1 MTRIKGA
8 NLVTATALVKELL
21 EVFGDGLRTVALYGS
36 AASAADGARPAD
48 QHVLV
53 IVDSLPLDR
62 LTDAG
67 AHVTK
72 WLEAGHPAPLILTV
86 AEWRS
91 SSDIFPM
98 EYADILAQRQE
109 LHGKLPADGIV
120 VQPQELRV
128 AVEREAM
135 GKLLQLRRG
144 VIAAGYDAE
153 RRTELLASSL
163 STFLAI
169 FRGGLRTIG
178 IRPDS
183 DPAGTIRE
191 IGFRAELDV
200 APFQRVLDH
209 KRGTVLLLPAEVN
222 AVLAGYLASLERL
235 VAWLDQL
242 VPTELPAPRPTTPH
256 TG

>member
-1 MTRIKGA
+1 MTRMKGA
-8 NLVTATALVKELL
+8 SLVTATELVKELR
-21 EVFGDGLRTVALYGS
+21 EVFGDGLRAVALYGS
-36 AASAADGARPAD
+36 AANASDGTHPGD
-48 QHVLV
+48 QHVLA
-53 IVDSLPLDR
+53 IVDSLPLDG

-67 AHVTK
+67 SHVTK
-72 WLEAGHPAPLILTV
+72 WLKGGHPAPLILTL

-109 LHGKLPADGIV
+109 LHGSLPVDGIV
-120 VQPQELRV
+120 VKPQELRV

-144 VIAAGYDAE
+144 VIAAGDDAK
-153 RRTELLASSL
+153 RRTELLTASL
-163 STFLAI
+163 STFLAV
-169 FRGGLRTIG
+169 FRGALRTIG

-183 DPAGTIRE
+183 DSAGTVRE
-191 IGFRAELDV
+191 IGFRAGLDV
-200 APFQRVLDH
+200 IPFQRVLDH
-209 KRGTVLLLPAEVN
+209 KRGTVSLPPAEVN
-222 AVLAGYLASLERL
+222 SVLAGYLASLEHL

-242 VPTELPAPRPTTPH
+242 VPADLPAPRSTTPH

>member
-1 MTRIKGA
+1 M
-8 NLVTATALVKELL
+8 TATALVNELL
-21 EVFGDGLRTVALYGS
+21 EVFGEGLRTVALYGS
-36 AASAADGARPAD
+36 AATTSEPVQPGD

-72 WLEAGHPAPLILTV
+72 WLKEGHPPPLILTV

-91 SSDIFPM
+91 SSDIFPL
-98 EYADILAQRQE
+98 EYADILAQRRE
-109 LHGKLPADGIV
+109 LHGKLPVEGIV
-120 VQPQELRV
+120 VDPRELRV

-144 VIAAGYDAE
+144 VIAAGDDAK
-153 RRTELLASSL
+153 RRAELLTASL
-163 STFLAI
+163 STFLAV
-169 FRGGLRTIG
+169 FRGGLRVMG

-183 DPAGTIRE
+183 EPAGTIRE
-191 IGFRAELDV
+191 LGFRAGVDET
-200 APFQRVLDH
+200 PFQRVLDH
-209 KRGTVLLLPAEVN
+209 KRGTALLPPAEVN
-222 AVLAGYLASLERL
+222 FVLAGYLSSLEGL
-235 VAWLDQL
+235 VAWLDKL
-242 VPTELPAPRPTTPH
+242 VPAESPAPRATTPH